1 MPSKYESADTKKKKA
16 KVSSLE
22 GGKIWENI
30 VRLRELADP
39 MSRVTSN
46 VWSVCRK
53 EEIGMN
59 TKKRG
64 GGAKTAS
71 PYQ

>member
-1 MPSKYESADTKKKKA
+1 MPSKYESADTKKKA

-64 GGAKTAS
+64 GAKTAS